1 MSTKTCLVARGF
13 VEKED
18 QIIRSDSPRCL
29 WESVRLLF
37 SIAVSSGLAITSV
50 HIRCTFPQGYSSDR
64 DIYIKPPQKANPD
77 KLRKLPQVIYGFVD
91 VSRAWYLR
99 VYDEFHKLYAKV
111 SKYDKVV
118 IIW

>member
-64 DIYIKPPQKANPD
+64 DIYIKP
-77 KLRKLPQVIYGFVD
+77 QVIYGFGD

-111 SKYDKVV
+111 SKYDKVI